1 MTDKPELSRIINVAE
16 IFSSSKPV
24 DISIKANPDEL
35 AALAKRFGL
44 VDISSLEAEVRLSAI
59 GGATDRGDDVLAE
72 AGLRAT
78 LTQTCSVTMDH
89 INDKIEANF
98 SQTFSS
104 APESLVDSGGESL
117 ENEGFSENSELF
129 DLEASTKD
137 APEAIIGGA
146 IDLGEFISQELF
158 LRINPFPRK
167 KDVEFEWVNKNN
179 GQAGNADNPFAKLS
193 ALKDSLNGE
202 KEPKKSDK

>member
-24 DISIKANPDEL
+24 DISIKAGPDEL

-89 INDKIEANF
+89 INDKIDANF

-137 APEAIIGGA
+137 APEPIIGGA

-179 GQAGNADNPFAKLS
+179 EQAGNADSPFAKLS

>member
-78 LTQTCSVTMDH
+78 MTQTCSVTMDH
-89 INDKIEANF
+89 INDKIE
-98 SQTFSS
+98 
-104 APESLVDSGGESL
+104 
-117 ENEGFSENSELF
+117 
-129 DLEASTKD
+129 
-137 APEAIIGGA
+137 
-146 IDLGEFISQELF
+146 
-158 LRINPFPRK
+158 
-167 KDVEFEWVNKNN
+167 
-179 GQAGNADNPFAKLS
+179 
-193 ALKDSLNGE
+193 
-202 KEPKKSDK
+202 SD